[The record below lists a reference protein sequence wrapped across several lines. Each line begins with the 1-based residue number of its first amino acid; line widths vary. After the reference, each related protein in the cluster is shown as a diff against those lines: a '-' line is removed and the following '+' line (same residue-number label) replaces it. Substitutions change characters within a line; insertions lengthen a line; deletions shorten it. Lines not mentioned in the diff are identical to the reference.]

1 MAWLFTEY
9 DVARNSGIPMFYIKI
24 SVFPVLR
31 YIQ

>member
-9 DVARNSGIPMFYIKI
+9 DVARNSQVYIEI

-31 YIQ
+31 HI